1 MRVAEALGQGVIV
14 QLEAV
19 VLKGGRR
26 DDGRWLRHLGRRRGR
41 SGRRH
46 HVLERHH
53 GAGGDEALRRGVVA
67 AHDGDGLSLAAG
79 AEFGRPAG
87 RPSDRPPP
95 HHSPRAHRG
104 TAEEAK
110 QQLYLEKYL
119 PTDVL
124 LRFFRVPG
132 LTFSRG
138 GSFSL

>member
-1 MRVAEALGQGVIV
+1 MVSLLHMTEA
-14 QLEAV
+14 
-19 VLKGGRR
+19 
-26 DDGRWLRHLGRRRGR
+26 DC
-41 SGRRH
+41 
-46 HVLERHH
+46 
-53 GAGGDEALRRGVVA
+53 
-67 AHDGDGLSLAAG
+67 GLILLLAADKSSD
-79 AEFGRPAG
+79 GRPADG
-87 RPSDRPPP
+87 ESECPPP
-95 HHSPRAHRG
+95 HLSPRAHRG